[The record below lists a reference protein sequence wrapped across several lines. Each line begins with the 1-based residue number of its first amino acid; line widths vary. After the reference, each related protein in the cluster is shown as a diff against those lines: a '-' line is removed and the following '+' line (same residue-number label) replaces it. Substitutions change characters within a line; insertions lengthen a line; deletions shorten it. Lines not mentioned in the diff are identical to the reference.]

1 MSVCVVSAFYRI
13 PSKFSVERYFQWME
27 PFFTKTT
34 FSLVMFT
41 EPDLLPLFQ
50 KWCEG
55 RGNRAVLVGLP
66 FPQFRALQ
74 KWGGDFW
81 IQQKAKD
88 HEESH
93 TPELYCMWYEKKEF
107 VLRAMDLFRADFYV
121 WCDSGILRFPEWL
134 EQMKDFPKADKLVRG
149 RMTLLQVAEFGQ
161 NDTTLTN
168 FQHVNR
174 VGGGIQVADEETWRW
189 WSEQYDVMMKNY
201 ITSNR
206 FCGKDQSI
214 MASMALGFPGRV
226 SLVKPPIEMD
236 GYSKWF
242 WLLLWLS

>member
-1 MSVCVVSAFYRI
+1 VSAFYRI

-27 PFFTKTT
+27 PFFSKTSFT
-34 FSLVMFT
+34 LVLFT
-41 EPDLLPLFQ
+41 ETDLLPVFQ

-55 RGNRAVLVGLP
+55 RGNRLVLVGLP
-66 FPQFRALQ
+66 FPQFRAIQ

-81 IQQKAKD
+81 IQQKTKD

-93 TPELYCMWYEKKEF
+93 TPELYCMWYEKKDF
-107 VLRAMDLFRADFYV
+107 VLRAMDLFKADFYV

-134 EQMKDFPKADKLVRG
+134 ETIKNFPAAEKLQRG
-149 RMTLLQVAEFGQ
+149 RMTLLQVAEFGA
-161 NDTTLTN
+161 NDTSLTN

-174 VGGGIQVADEETWRW
+174 LGGGIQAADEETWRW
-189 WSEQYDVMMKNY
+189 WSEQYDAMMKNY
-201 ITSNR
+201 IASNR
-206 FCGKDQSI
+206 FCGKDQSLI
-214 MASMALGFPGRV
+214 ASLALSFPGRI
-226 SLVKPPIEMD
+226 SLVKPPLEMD